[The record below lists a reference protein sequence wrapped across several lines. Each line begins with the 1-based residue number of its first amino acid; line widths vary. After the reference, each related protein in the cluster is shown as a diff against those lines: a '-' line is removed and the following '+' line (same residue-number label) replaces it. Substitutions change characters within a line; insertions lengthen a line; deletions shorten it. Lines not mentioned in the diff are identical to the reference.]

1 MTKDHESTLARLS
14 EPFSNDFS
22 FTRLFLKNL
31 DDGEAPTKEEEI
43 QAYAELIMSYQ
54 RYMYKTNLKK
64 FINMK
69 G

>member
-1 MTKDHESTLARLS
+1 MTKDHKSTLARLS

-22 FTRLFLKNL
+22 FTRIFLKNI
-31 DDGEAPTKEEEI
+31 DDGEAPTKEEVI
-43 QAYAELIMSYQ
+43 LAYGELSMSYQ

-64 FINMK
+64 FLNMK